1 MIEKK
6 KKSPLKGLK
15 PIGKP
20 RSLGE
25 VTYNS
30 LKEAIIKGTLAPGE
44 KLIENRLSL
53 QMKVSRVPVREAIK
67 KLERDGLI
75 AKTDQRSFMVK
86 PISKEEIEETF
97 GIRSVLE
104 SYATYLA
111 TAHLDDELLK
121 KLEDSIES
129 FRQALEDGDM
139 EKLSDLNT
147 QFHEMIYKAAGSQKL
162 YGLINNFTDFIYRYR
177 RSLLNSPE
185 YARVSLNDHK
195 EMVAAMR
202 EKNPKKVERLVR
214 KHILRGKEIV
224 IRELESEEPG
234 KK

>member
-1 MIEKK
+1 M
-6 KKSPLKGLK
+6 KGLK

-20 RSLGE
+20 RSMGE

-30 LKEAIIKGTLAPGE
+30 LKEAIIKGTLAQGE

-53 QMKVSRVPVREAIK
+53 QMKVSRVPVREAFK

-75 AKTDQRSFMVK
+75 VKTDQRSFMVK
-86 PISKEEIEETF
+86 PISKEEIMETF

-111 TAHLDDELLK
+111 TAYLDDELLK
-121 KLEDSIES
+121 KLEDSIEN
-129 FRQALEDGDM
+129 FRQALDGGDM

-147 QFHEMIYKAAGSQKL
+147 QFHEIIYKAARSQKL
-162 YGLINNFTDFIYRYR
+162 YGLINNFNDFIYRYR

-214 KHILRGKEIV
+214 RHILRGKEIV
-224 IRELESEEPG
+224 IRELESEEPE

>member
-1 MIEKK
+1 M
-6 KKSPLKGLK
+6 KGLK

-20 RSLGE
+20 RSMGE

-30 LKEAIIKGTLAPGE
+30 LKEAIIKGTLAQGE
-44 KLIENRLSL
+44 KLIENQLSL
-53 QMKVSRVPVREAIK
+53 QMKVSRVPVREAFK

-75 AKTDQRSFMVK
+75 VKTDQRSFMVK
-86 PISKEEIEETF
+86 PISKEEIMETF

-111 TAHLDDELLK
+111 TAYLDDELLK
-121 KLEDSIES
+121 KLEDSIEN
-129 FRQALEDGDM
+129 FRQALDGGDM

-147 QFHEMIYKAAGSQKL
+147 QFHEIIYKAARSQKL
-162 YGLINNFTDFIYRYR
+162 YGLINNFNDFIYRYR

-214 KHILRGKEIV
+214 RHILRGKEIV
-224 IRELESEEPG
+224 IRELESEEPEQ
-234 KK
+234 